1 MLESLVTL
9 VLLGLLFFFSSK
21 EDQKKTSNNVT
32 SRDNQQERAFCTY
45 MNFDVKKIKPE
56 IGHYLAGFTDAEGSF
71 HVSFSPKRNENNE
84 ITSWKVTPGFTV
96 TQKER
101 HIVAQFKKHL
111 KCGTVRTN
119 EKTHVSTYNVSNA
132 SSLREQILPFFK
144 KFSFQ
149 SAKKKR
155 DLSNFIQ
162 VLEILKNSLNSSCPS
177 KKDIERILALRVNTE
192 AIVSNRIYSDEI
204 ILSTLEKTEKTI
216 PSLIKRRGIHIDEI
230 KQSSETNTPNSE
242 RSSKIVTLLTLQG
255 NVSKMI
261 LNEMIESDL
270 YGDIK
275 AENALNIYI
284 AGFADGDG
292 SFNVSFCKRDD
303 YSIGW
308 KINPSFSIA
317 QRDKILLQLFQKRL
331 DCGRI
336 RKGSSEGIYYLEV
349 LDLHNL
355 RNKVVPFFKTYP
367 ILSENGREKF
377 QKFCKTL
384 DLLSLYPVSRVNL
397 EEILQ
402 LQRNEKSKTR
412 YTSQQILDRFDE
424 FILQSNIKTQ

>member
-1 MLESLVTL
+1 
-9 VLLGLLFFFSSK
+9 
-21 EDQKKTSNNVT
+21 
-32 SRDNQQERAFCTY
+32 

-56 IGHYLAGFTDAEGSF
+56 IGSYLAGFTDAEGSF
-71 HVSFSPKRNENNE
+71 SVSFSPKRNDNNE
-84 ITSWKVTPGFTV
+84 ITSWRISPVFSIP
-96 TQKER
+96 QKER

-111 KCGTVRTN
+111 KCGTVNTN
-119 EKTHVSTYNVSNA
+119 EKTNVSTYTVSNV
-132 SSLREQILPFFK
+132 SSLRGHILPFFK

-155 DLSNFIQ
+155 DFSNFVQ
-162 VLEILKNSLNSSCPS
+162 VLDILENSLDPSCPS
-177 KKDIERILALRVNTE
+177 KEDIERILALRINTE

-204 ILSTLEKTEKTI
+204 ILSSLEKT
-216 PSLIKRRGIHIDEI
+216 IHIDEI

-242 RSSKIVTLLTLQG
+242 ELQG
-255 NVSKMI
+255 NVI

-275 AENALNIYI
+275 AENALSVYI

-292 SFNVSFCKRDD
+292 SFNVSFRKRDD

-317 QRDKILLQLFQKRL
+317 QRDKILLQLFQKQL
-331 DCGRI
+331 DCGKI
-336 RKGSSEGIYYLEV
+336 RKGSSEGIYYMEV
-349 LDLHNL
+349 LDLNDL

-367 ILSENGREKF
+367 ILSEKGREKF

-384 DLLSLYPVSRVNL
+384 DLLSLYPMSRVNL
-397 EEILQ
+397 EEILK
-402 LQRNEKSKTR
+402 LQRNENSKTR

-424 FILQSNIKTQ
+424 KTQ

>member
-1 MLESLVTL
+1 
-9 VLLGLLFFFSSK
+9 
-21 EDQKKTSNNVT
+21 
-32 SRDNQQERAFCTY
+32 

-119 EKTHVSTYNVSNA
+119 EKTNVSTYNVSNA

-155 DLSNFIQ
+155 DLSNFTQ
-162 VLEILKNSLNSSCPS
+162 VLEILKNSLDSSCPS
-177 KKDIERILALRVNTE
+177 KKDIARILALRVNTE

-204 ILSTLEKTEKTI
+204 ILSTLDKTIDKTI

-255 NVSKMI
+255 NVQGNVSKMI

-275 AENALNIYI
+275 AENALNVYI

-331 DCGRI
+331 DCGTI

-349 LDLHNL
+349 LDLHDL

-384 DLLSLYPVSRVNL
+384 DLLSLYPVSRVTL

-412 YTSQQILDRFDE
+412 YTSQQILDRFDK
-424 FILQSNIKTQ
+424 FILQSKSNMSNIKTQLKIGL